1 MNARSTVIVLV
12 AFTLAFVGCW
22 LTDDLFTQV
31 AMVAGA
37 AGVAVVLAD
46 LARYPHRPKQPLG
59 EPSQKLSP

>member
-1 MNARSTVIVLV
+1 MHAHHTRVALV
-12 AFTLAFVGCW
+12 AFVLSLIGCM

-46 LARYPHRPKQPLG
+46 LHFCPRRQPT
-59 EPSQKLSP
+59 ERT

>member
-1 MNARSTVIVLV
+1 MHAHRAVVALV
-12 AFTLAFVGCW
+12 AFSLSFIGCL

-46 LARYPHRPKQPLG
+46 LQRYPRRPA
-59 EPSQKLSP
+59 EPGKKLSP

>member
-1 MNARSTVIVLV
+1 MHAHHTPVALV
-12 AFTLAFVGCW
+12 AFVLSLIGCL

-46 LARYPHRPKQPLG
+46 LKRHPHRPA
-59 EPSQKLSP
+59 EPDQELSP

>member
-1 MNARSTVIVLV
+1 MNAHRTAVALV
-12 AFTLAFVGCW
+12 AFVLSFVGCW

-46 LARYPHRPKQPLG
+46 LQRYPHRPS
-59 EPSQKLSP
+59 EPVNKLSP